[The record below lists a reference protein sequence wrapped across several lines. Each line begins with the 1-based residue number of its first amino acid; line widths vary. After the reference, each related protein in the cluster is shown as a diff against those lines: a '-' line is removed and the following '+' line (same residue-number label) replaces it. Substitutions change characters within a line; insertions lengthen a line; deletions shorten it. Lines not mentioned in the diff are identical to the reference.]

1 MTCCTSAE
9 VLLHYTGES
18 KTYYVDLGE
27 AIKGRT
33 ITSITSITS
42 DDALLTISST
52 AILTVD
58 TADYDQQGN
67 AVTIEANTGV
77 SFVLSNGT
85 AGSDDDDYTAWLRI
99 MFTTS
104 AGTEVARLKVQ
115 VLMGLP

>member
-18 KTYYVDLGE
+18 KTYYADLGE

-42 DDALLTISST
+42 DDALLTISSS

-85 AGSDDDDYTAWLRI
+85 AGSEEDEYTATVCLT
-99 MFTTS
+99 FVTN
-104 AGTEVARLKVQ
+104 AGTEQARIRVSVVQ
-115 VLMGLP
+115 A

>member
-42 DDALLTISST
+42 DDALLTISSS

-67 AVTIEANTGV
+67 SVTIEANTGV

-85 AGSDDDDYTAWLRI
+85 AGSEEDEYTATVVLT
-99 MFTTS
+99 FVTN
-104 AGTEVARLKVQ
+104 AGTEQARVRLSVWQ
-115 VLMGLP
+115 A